1 MDNHKYMAPAAR
13 APVADPKLF
22 RPDWIGGVP
31 RDPNLLWLDKNENTD
46 PELAKL
52 TTRLL
57 SEIDPT
63 SIYSYPECAP
73 LYNKLADHLGLKA
86 DHLLLTAGSDG
97 AIRSVFEAF
106 INPGDVVV
114 YTVPTFAMYAVYSSM
129 YGAQVVPL
137 IYQPSDEGPT
147 LPLEEVVSTIE
158 KVRPKL
164 VCLPNPDSPTGTV
177 FSPSDMRKIIEAAG
191 KAGALILID
200 EAYYPFYEDTVV
212 PWVDEYN
219 HLVVA
224 RTFAKAWGISGLRI
238 GYSVSC
244 PDVARLLHKV
254 RPMYEVNTLSVELL
268 KRLLDFSHEVL
279 ASVRRLNAGRDA
291 FLEEMKAL
299 KLRTLITH
307 GNFLH
312 VAFGQYAPTVHER
325 LKNVVLYRLDGGE
338 GCLKGFSRFSATTVE
353 RFQQIIK
360 HIQQVINEK
369 GDARHEK

>member
-1 MDNHKYMAPAAR
+1 MSKHHYSAPAAR

-22 RPDWIGGVP
+22 RPDWTVGI
-31 RDPNLLWLDKNENTD
+31 
-46 PELAKL
+46 PELARL
-52 TTRLL
+52 TASLL
-57 SEIDPT
+57 AEIDPVA
-63 SIYSYPECAP
+63 IYSYPECTP
-73 LYNKLADHLGLKA
+73 LYNKLAGHLGVGA

-114 YTVPTFAMYAVYSSM
+114 HTVPTFAMYAVYSSM

-137 IYQPSDEGPT
+137 IYQPSDKGPT
-147 LPLEEVVSTIE
+147 LAVEEFVNTIE

-177 FSPSDMRKIIEAAG
+177 FSPYDMRQIIEAAG

-200 EAYYPFYEDTVV
+200 EAYYPFYDHTVV

-238 GYSVSC
+238 GYAVSC

-254 RPMYEVNTLSVELL
+254 RPMYEVNTVAVAVVD
-268 KRLLDFSHEVL
+268 KMLDHGDEVL
-279 ASVRRLNAGRDA
+279 ASVRRINAGRDT
-291 FLEEMKAL
+291 FLEEMKSL
-299 KLRTLITH
+299 QLRTLITH

-312 VAFGQYAPTVHER
+312 VAFSQYASAVHAR
-325 LKNVVLYRLDGGE
+325 LKNVVLYRLDSNE
-338 GCLKGFSRFSATTVE
+338 PCLKGFSRFSATTVE
-353 RFQQIIK
+353 RFQPIIE
-360 HIQQVINEK
+360 HIQQVVVQM
-369 GDARHEK
+369 R

>member
-1 MDNHKYMAPAAR
+1 MDKHHYMAPVAR

-22 RPDWIGGVP
+22 RPDWTVGVP

-52 TTRLL
+52 TARLL
-57 SEIDPT
+57 SEIDST
-63 SIYSYPECAP
+63 AIYSYPECTP
-73 LYNKLADHLGLKA
+73 LYHKLAGHLGVKA
-86 DHLLLTAGSDG
+86 DNLLLAAGSDG

-114 YTVPTFAMYAVYSSM
+114 HTAPTFAMYAVYSSM
-129 YGAQVVPL
+129 YGAKVIPL
-137 IYQPSDEGPT
+137 IYQASDNGPT
-147 LPLEEVVSTIE
+147 LAVEDVVNTIK
-158 KVRPKL
+158 KVQPKL

-177 FSPSDMRKIIEAAG
+177 FSPSDMRQIVEAAG
-191 KAGALILID
+191 KVGALILID
-200 EAYYPFYEDTVV
+200 EAYYPFYEHTVV

-219 HLVVA
+219 HLVVT

-238 GYSVSC
+238 GYAVSC

-254 RPMYEVNTLSVELL
+254 RPMYEVGTVAVALAE
-268 KRLLDFSHEVL
+268 RLLDFSREIL
-279 ASVRRLNAGRDA
+279 ASVRRINAGRDA
-291 FLEEMKAL
+291 FLKAMAAL
-299 KLRTLITH
+299 QLRTLITH

-312 VAFGQYAPTVHER
+312 VAFGQYASAVHER
-325 LKNVVLYRLDGGE
+325 LKKVVLYRLDGGE

-353 RFQQIIK
+353 RFHPIIK
-360 HIQQVINEK
+360 QIQQVINEK